1 MLSFQPRFVLMCVLA
16 ALCFFGGSGELAQA
30 AVPAAVQQDDAS
42 VRKWTDSTGKFSVVA
57 ELVEVVGDKVK
68 LKKQNGKETTLPLA
82 KLSDAD
88 RRYLETVISSDPERS
103 ASDLLAT
110 SAKFER
116 SLKPFLKKY
125 CIRCHNA
132 DEQSGGARFDLDNWE
147 IKDDVEAQHWQDML
161 DVLNG
166 AEMPPADERQP
177 SAHSL
182 TRVLDLLTST
192 LDKARQRLNDQGGE
206 VAMRRLNRREYS
218 ETIKSLFGFS
228 VNPGLLPADAGAGEF
243 DTIGYDQF
251 FTAPH
256 FDKYMDV
263 GRKVASLGFKFSGK
277 PQQAT
282 KKMRLQPEV
291 ARNKEVRATSAAAK
305 TAIAKKQK
313 LVKAGKSPK
322 GAGFKKK
329 GDYEKFLKLKSNV
342 IKNAEKYL
350 QRPQADAGSY
360 LLDNKIS
367 VKRGAITTDPRAYYK
382 VKIRAGVVGSPPE
395 KRRFVS
401 ISNGP
406 DVIAVLRVEGTP
418 SEPEIIETRLQMEMG
433 QSSVVTISENRSAVK
448 RDEYIKQ
455 VDPRGESSSI
465 WIDWVEIEGPFLDGH
480 SSAAVELPTAR
491 NKAAQRQQDQDA
503 RKLIESFAFEAFR
516 RVKPDPK
523 YLDALVDLYSINRR
537 VGKNSQEAF
546 GEVFAVILS
555 SPRFL
560 FINERD
566 TGGTRELLPRE
577 LAIRLSYFLW
587 SAPPDEELYRCAK
600 NRSILKPEVLVEQ
613 AERLL
618 NDPKADMFF
627 EGFAKQWA
635 LLERFDSVSVDTTD
649 FILFNSGIRMA
660 AKREVI
666 SFFKTLFRENLPVSN
681 LIDSDFLVV
690 NSLLADYYDIEGVDS
705 NTMVKVPLPSDSPR
719 GGLLGQVAFLTMGS
733 TGEKSSPVIRG
744 ALVMEKLLHDKPAS
758 PPPNVPELAE
768 ASKVPLTN
776 RMMVELH
783 QKQPQCASCHQKMDV
798 IGFGLE
804 NYDAIGKWRSK
815 EQVGKKMVP
824 ISPGGKLPGGRK
836 FRDIDG
842 LKHQLLQEEKH
853 LAKGMVESLLSYGL
867 GRQIEFSDRDAV
879 DRIHANL
886 EPNKYSMRSM
896 IQEIVASEMFKRN

>member
-1 MLSFQPRFVLMCVLA
+1 MVVLCVFCFLDLLGGLTPVA
-16 ALCFFGGSGELAQA
+16 AYGAPIT
-30 AVPAAVQQDDAS
+30 PATIRQEDAS
-42 VRKWTDSTGKFSVVA
+42 IREWTDSTGKFSVLA
-57 ELVEVVGDKVK
+57 ELVEVVDDNVK
-68 LKKQNGKETTLPLA
+68 LKKQDGMEIVLPLT

-88 RRYLETVISSDPERS
+88 RRYLKTVNTSDSEPS
-103 ASDLLAT
+103 APDPLAT
-110 SAKFER
+110 SDKFER
-116 SLKPFLKKY
+116 SMKPFLKKY

-132 DEQSGGARFDLDNWE
+132 DEQNGGARFDLDYWE
-147 IKDDVEAQHWQDML
+147 IKNDAEAQHWQDML

-166 AEMPPADERQP
+166 AEMPPSDERQP
-177 SAHSL
+177 SVHSL
-182 TRVLDLLTST
+182 TKMLDLLTST
-192 LDKARQRLNDQGGE
+192 LDKASQRLNDQGGE
-206 VAMRRLNRREYS
+206 VSMRRLNRREYS

-228 VNPGLLPADAGAGEF
+228 VNPKLLPEDAGAGEF

-256 FDKYMDV
+256 FDQYMDV
-263 GRKVASLGFKFSGK
+263 GRQVASLGFRFSGK
-277 PQQAT
+277 PKPAT
-282 KKMRLQPEV
+282 KKVRLQPEEV
-291 ARNKEVRATSAAAK
+291 KNKEVRAKAAAAK

-313 LVKAGKSPK
+313 LLKAGKSLK
-322 GAGFKKK
+322 EAGFKKQAA
-329 GDYEKFLKLKSNV
+329 YERFLEGKTNL
-342 IKNAEKYL
+342 IKNAEKYF
-350 QRPQADAGSY
+350 QRPQAESGDY

-367 VKRGAITTDPRAYYK
+367 FKRGAITSDPRAYYK
-382 VKIRAGVVGSPPE
+382 IKIRAGVVGSPPE
-395 KRRFVS
+395 KRKFVAV
-401 ISNGP
+401 SNGA
-406 DVIAVLRVEGTP
+406 DTIAVLRVKGTP
-418 SEPEIIETRLQMEMG
+418 GKPEIIETRLQMEMG
-433 QSSVVTISENRSAVK
+433 QASAVAISENRSAVK
-448 RDEYIKQ
+448 RGEYINQ
-455 VDPRGESSSI
+455 VDPQGESSSI
-465 WIDWVEIEGPFLDGH
+465 WIDWVEIEGPFVDDH
-480 SSAAVELPTAR
+480 SSTAAVNLPKSKK
-491 NKAAQRQQDQDA
+491 KAAQRLSEQDV
-503 RKLIESFAFEAFR
+503 RKLITSFAFEAFR

-523 YLDALVDLYSINRR
+523 YINALVDLYAANRR
-537 VGKNSQEAF
+537 AGKDSQEAM

-560 FINERD
+560 FLNERD
-566 TGGTRELLPRE
+566 TRGTRELRPRE

-587 SAPPDEELYRCAK
+587 SAPPDEELYRCAENK
-600 NRSILKPEVLVEQ
+600 TILKPEVLSEQ
-613 AERLL
+613 VERLL

-666 SFFKTLFRENLPVSN
+666 SFFKTLFQENLPVAN

-690 NSLLADYYDIEGVDS
+690 NSLLAEYYDIEGVDS
-705 NTMVKVPLPSDSPR
+705 DAMVKVPLPSDSPR

-824 ISPGGKLPGGRK
+824 ISPGGKLPRGGK
-836 FRDIDG
+836 FRDVDG
-842 LKHQLLQEEKH
+842 LKRQLLREEKH
-853 LAKGMVESLLSYGL
+853 LARGMVESLLSYGL
-867 GRQIEFSDRDAV
+867 GRQIEFSDSDAV

-886 EPNKYSMRSM
+886 EDGKYSMRSM
-896 IQEIVASEMFKRN
+896 IQEIVASDLFKRN